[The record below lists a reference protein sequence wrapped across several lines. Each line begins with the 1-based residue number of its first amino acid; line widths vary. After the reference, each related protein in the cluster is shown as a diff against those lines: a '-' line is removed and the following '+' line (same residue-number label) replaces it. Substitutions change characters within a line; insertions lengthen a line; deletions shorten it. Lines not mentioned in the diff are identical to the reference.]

1 MNLNLTMDEANLAFL
16 VLGFMGLLVSIPV
29 LPPVFK
35 WVGFFTVSTGVIGC
49 IFTTVRS

>member
-16 VLGFMGLLVSIPV
+16 VLGFIGLLVSIPV

-35 WVGFFTVSTGVIGC
+35 WVGFTGVIGC